1 VTPSPASL
9 FNLVFALACG
19 LLGAFL
25 GDRYI
30 SRMPNHAGYYLVSV
44 VDASKRVP
52 IPSRPRRT
60 FFIVVDGL
68 RRDAAET
75 MAVTRLLDAK
85 GQCRISDQG
94 SYTVS
99 RPEYAL
105 LSTGLEADRTGSRN
119 NDSTAPLTAESIWQ
133 IAREEGLR
141 VSGSSHLRWFSQL
154 FPAGFDRFVVSPEHE
169 VNVFTAEGIE
179 KDPLDVNLFHPLYV
193 DEQAHQHG
201 AASREYDAAVKRADQ
216 EIAGL
221 FTTIDFDRDLVL
233 LTADHGHRDQGGH
246 GGEQPEIRNVLLC
259 VAGKNVDAASPRG
272 TRERASFSF
281 VGRGSLPLPAAASFD
296 GRNTAPLLAVLLG
309 LRFPRNMRAG
319 EDNLDQIWDVVS
331 RTQLSEAYVA
341 DRRASVERFRIAN
354 ETELASWLGDGAP
367 RWSRL
372 YAREA
377 RAQWIRAGV
386 VGVCAVAFLFLS
398 LRRRSALVGAWSG
411 LRALAWVLLSAF
423 VFWAVHRLVLG
434 ELDYT
439 VINVREQFIP
449 RGFATSFIT
458 TLVISV
464 AHVVMMRGDEWRS
477 LITDLRILLGLLAIL
492 NLGHVLVYGWPLG
505 FPLPPQ
511 TLRYFPF
518 IGAIAMAALA
528 IVFVLFVIAD
538 AIRRRPRR
546 APRAP

>member
-1 VTPSPASL
+1 MKSSPASL
-9 FNLVFALACG
+9 FTLVFALACG
-19 LLGAFL
+19 LVGAFL

-75 MAVTRLLDAK
+75 MTVTRLLDAK

-169 VNVFTAEGIE
+169 VNVFTAEGVA

-246 GGEQPEIRNVLLC
+246 GGEQPEIKNVLLC

-272 TRERASFSF
+272 SSER
-281 VGRGSLPLPAAASFD
+281 ASFD

-331 RTQLSEAYVA
+331 RSQLTEAYVA

-354 ETELASWLGDGAP
+354 ETQLATWLEGGEP

-386 VGVCAVAFLFLS
+386 VVVCAIAFLYLS
-398 LRRRSALVGAWSG
+398 LRRRSALDGARSG
-411 LRALAWVLLSAF
+411 LRGLVWVLLSAF

-439 VINVREQFIP
+439 VINVREQFVP
-449 RGFATSFIT
+449 RGFATSFVT
-458 TLVISV
+458 TFVICV
-464 AHVVMMRGDEWRS
+464 AHVVMMRGDEKRA
-477 LITDLRILLGLLAIL
+477 LITDLRILLGVLAIL

-511 TLRYFPF
+511 PMRYFPF

-528 IVFVLFVIAD
+528 LVIVFFVITD